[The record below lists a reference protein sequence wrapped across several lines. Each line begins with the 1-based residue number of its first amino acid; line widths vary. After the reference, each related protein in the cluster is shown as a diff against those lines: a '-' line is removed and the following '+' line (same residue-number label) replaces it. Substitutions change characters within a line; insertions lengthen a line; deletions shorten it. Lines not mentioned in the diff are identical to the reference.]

1 MFEKGLD
8 GQSEH
13 FFPAQL
19 SPSDP
24 PTIEPT
30 PKWDEQS
37 ALAKEFG
44 GGVKRVPPTLWVG
57 EACFKIFWS
66 KHPCVGSW
74 DMDIASN
81 TLETFE
87 T

>member
-37 ALAKEFG
+37 ALGKEFR
-44 GGVKRVPPTLWVG
+44 GGVKRAFFVG
-57 EACFKIFWS
+57 WGSLFQKIMEQTS
-66 KHPCVGSW
+66 LSGSL

>member
-44 GGVKRVPPTLWVG
+44 GGVKRAHFEGWGSL
-57 EACFKIFWS
+57 FQKIMEQTS
-66 KHPCVGSW
+66 LSGSW